1 MSTDNLKIIY
11 DSDYVLGTVPTLS
24 SGIMLLASS
33 HSVGRMFEATV
44 SQQQLND
51 QIAMVSATK
60 CMTQIFSDNNAERD
74 RMNLEL
80 VKLMKS

>member
-1 MSTDNLKIIY
+1 MKIIY
-11 DSDYVLGTVPTLS
+11 DPVLDTIPILS
-24 SGIMLLASS
+24 SGTMMLASS

-60 CMTQIFSDNNAERD
+60 CMTQIFSDNSAERD